1 MMRYRS
7 PTRGDCPCGNW
18 PSPSGDCKRPDYLS
32 SDRADR
38 HNPATTPHANAT
50 LTNLKFIGKPLYTW
64 MIFSEAIPETAYISK
79 QPQNN
84 SQKARSFLDP
94 TIYNVK
100 IPNDNLYIPATQ
112 IYIDSVRRIKDNLS
126 VTRVSGEIAGKSRRT
141 HRYRGAAQETPHS
154 LAWQTH

>member
-1 MMRYRS
+1 
-7 PTRGDCPCGNW
+7 
-18 PSPSGDCKRPDYLS
+18 
-32 SDRADR
+32 
-38 HNPATTPHANAT
+38 
-50 LTNLKFIGKPLYTW
+50 

-112 IYIDSVRRIKDNLS
+112 IYIDSVRWIKDNLS

-141 HRYRGAAQETPHS
+141 YRYGGAARGNPHS
-154 LAWQTH
+154 LAWQTHWEKADFWPAAESSGSCGIAKTDGTVFPLKL